1 MLIVPRLRNLSEDDC
16 RLFQSNLDI
25 VKEKDSPLY
34 ASRQNYNSN
43 DIFSSV
49 LIAVPFVIAKTQK
62 QPKCPSTDE
71 WIKMW

>member
-25 VKEKDSPLY
+25 LKEKDSPLY

-62 QPKCPSTDE
+62 HPKCPSTDE